1 MLKLQY
7 FGHWMRRAD
16 SLDKTLMVGKIE
28 GNRRRGQQRMR
39 WLASITNSMDM
50 PLGKLREIVE
60 DRGVWCATIPGVA
73 ESDSIV
79 GDSGGQSGG
88 QRSLVRCSPWGGKEL
103 DTIYCGNNSSILFS
117 KFPSFLLVCPLLY
130 FPVLCADE
138 FPDSFPVCYFFLQL
152 HYVYYWNFEKF
163 TNLKFLLDRISG
175 FFFLFHYHLFLF
187 YWEQL
192 YKERGHI

>member
-1 MLKLQY
+1 
-7 FGHWMRRAD
+7 MRRAD

-28 GNRRRGQQRMR
+28 GKRRRGRQRMR

-60 DRGVWCATIPGVA
+60 DRGVWCAAVHGVA
-73 ESDSIV
+73 KSWIQLSEGTTATSY
-79 GDSGGQSGG
+79 
-88 QRSLVRCSPWGGKEL
+88 SL
-103 DTIYCGNNSSILFS
+103 

-152 HYVYYWNFEKF
+152 HYIYYWNFEKF
-163 TNLKFLLDRISG
+163 TNLHFLLDRISVL
-175 FFFLFHYHLFLF
+175 FFSFIITCSCFKCSYFF
-187 YWEQL
+187 WVFEYFE
-192 YKERGHI
+192 